1 MDTPMTANYANLFKY
16 MFETSLLNDFRRN
29 TGKNPFIWLHFIN
42 GIFFVS
48 TDGEDSLKELL
59 VFCQKY
65 NETKNMKSVIKFE
78 IWQSTKIIIFLDVCI
93 ILNEQTV
100 STTVFSKF
108 TDADIYLNCKSC
120 HPQHMIR
127 NILKSQFVRFRR
139 ICSNTSDYTRKSNAK
154 LKPGY
159 DNFNLKIL
167 AKDMAKKVTN
177 P

>member
-1 MDTPMTANYANLFKY
+1 MTANYANLFKY
-16 MFETSLLNDFRRN
+16 IFETSLLNDFRRN
-29 TGKNPFIWLHFIN
+29 TGKNPFIWLHFVN
-42 GIFFVS
+42 DIFFVL

-65 NETKNMKSVIKFE
+65 SETKNMKSAIKFE
-78 IWQSTKIIIFLDVCI
+78 ISQSTKIIIFLDVCI

-127 NILKSQFVRFRR
+127 NILKSQFVRFRK
-139 ICSNTSDYTRKSNAK
+139 ICSNTSDYIRKSNAK

-159 DNFNLKIL
+159 DNFSLKIL
-167 AKDMAKKVTN
+167 AKDMAKTVTN